1 MVQRLS
7 NDDEGGHE
15 HMTILLSKP
24 HMSGREMAYVEEA
37 FASNWIAPLGPNVN
51 AFEEELGKYVDHTHT
66 LATSSGT
73 AALHL
78 ALLTLGI
85 ERGDV
90 IFCQSLTFVA
100 SVNPILYVGATP
112 VFIDSEKETW
122 NMSPEALR
130 KALVQAA
137 TKGKLPKAVI
147 VVHLYGVVAKI
158 GEIRQIC
165 QEFGVALIEDAAESL
180 GATWKGQMT
189 GTIGDI
195 GFYSFNGNKIIT
207 TSGGGMLLLGSDSQ
221 RQYALKLATQ
231 ARENVLHYEHEEV
244 GYNYRLSNVSAGIG
258 RGQLE
263 VIEQRVR
270 ARRNVFRRYE
280 QMFSTIDV
288 TYQQE
293 IPFSRA
299 NRWLTAMQ
307 VGRDI
312 ASRDQLIQ
320 QLSDAEIES
329 RPVWKPMHLQPLYR
343 DAEYVTVDGEDVSR
357 HLFENGI
364 CLPSS
369 SSLTIGEQ
377 QKVIQTVLDTRHF
390 VKEKS
395 V

>member
-1 MVQRLS
+1 
-7 NDDEGGHE
+7 
-15 HMTILLSKP
+15 MTILLSKP

-100 SVNPILYVGATP
+100 SVNPIMYVGATP

-357 HLFENGI
+357 HLFENGV

-377 QKVIQTVLDTRHF
+377 QKVIQAVLDTRHF

>member
-1 MVQRLS
+1 
-7 NDDEGGHE
+7 
-15 HMTILLSKP
+15 MTILLSKP

-51 AFEEELGKYVDHTHT
+51 AFEEELGKYVDHPHT

-100 SVNPILYVGATP
+100 SVNPILYVRAIP

-207 TSGGGMLLLGSDSQ
+207 TSGGGILLLGSDSQ

-280 QMFSTIDV
+280 QMFSSIDV

-320 QLSDAEIES
+320 QLSDAGIES

-343 DAEYVTVDGEDVSR
+343 DAEYVMVDGEDVSR

-377 QKVIQTVLDTRHF
+377 QKVIQAVLDTRHF

>member
-1 MVQRLS
+1 
-7 NDDEGGHE
+7 
-15 HMTILLSKP
+15 MTILLSKP

-51 AFEEELGKYVDHTHT
+51 AFEEEIGKYVEHTHT

-100 SVNPILYVGATP
+100 SVNPIMYVGATP

-165 QEFGVALIEDAAESL
+165 REFGVTLIEDAAESL

-207 TSGGGMLLLGSDSQ
+207 TSGGGMLLLGSESQ

-280 QMFSTIDV
+280 QMFSSIDV
-288 TYQQE
+288 AYQQE

-312 ASRDQLIQ
+312 ASRNQLIQ
-320 QLSDAEIES
+320 QLSDAGIES

-343 DAEYVTVDGEDVSR
+343 DAEYVMVDGDDVSR

-377 QKVIQTVLDTRHF
+377 QKVIQAVLDTRHF

>member
-1 MVQRLS
+1 M
-7 NDDEGGHE
+7 N
-15 HMTILLSKP
+15 ILLSKP

-137 TKGKLPKAVI
+137 TKGTLPKAVI

-180 GATWKGQMT
+180 GATWQGQMT

-280 QMFSTIDV
+280 QMFSEIDV

-312 ASRDQLIQ
+312 AKRDQLIQ
-320 QLSDAEIES
+320 QLNDAGIES

-377 QKVIQTVLDTRHF
+377 QRVIQAVLDTRHF

>member
-1 MVQRLS
+1 
-7 NDDEGGHE
+7 
-15 HMTILLSKP
+15 MTILLSKP

-51 AFEEELGKYVDHTHT
+51 AFEEELGKYVDHPHT

-100 SVNPILYVGATP
+100 SVNPILYVRAIP

-207 TSGGGMLLLGSDSQ
+207 TSGGGILLLGSDSQ

-280 QMFSTIDV
+280 QMFSSIDV

-299 NRWLTAMQ
+299 NRWLTAMH

-320 QLSDAEIES
+320 QLSDAGIES

-343 DAEYVTVDGEDVSR
+343 DAEYVMVDGEDVSR

-377 QKVIQTVLDTRHF
+377 QKVIQAVLDTRHF

>member
-1 MVQRLS
+1 
-7 NDDEGGHE
+7 
-15 HMTILLSKP
+15 MTILLSKP

-51 AFEEELGKYVDHTHT
+51 AFEEELGKYVDHPHT

-100 SVNPILYVGATP
+100 SVNPILYVRAIP

-207 TSGGGMLLLGSDSQ
+207 TSGGGILLLGSDSQ

-280 QMFSTIDV
+280 QMFSSIDV

-312 ASRDQLIQ
+312 ANRDQLIQ
-320 QLSDAEIES
+320 QLSDAGIES

-343 DAEYVTVDGEDVSR
+343 DAEYVMVDGEDVSR

-377 QKVIQTVLDTRHF
+377 QKVIQAVLDTRHF

>member
-1 MVQRLS
+1 
-7 NDDEGGHE
+7 
-15 HMTILLSKP
+15 MTILLSKP

-51 AFEEELGKYVDHTHT
+51 AFEEELGKYVDHPHT

-100 SVNPILYVGATP
+100 SVNPILYVRATP

-137 TKGKLPKAVI
+137 TKGKLPKAGI
-147 VVHLYGVVAKI
+147 AVHLYGVVAKI
-158 GEIRQIC
+158 GEIRHIC
-165 QEFGVALIEDAAESL
+165 QEFGVTLIEDAAESL
-180 GATWKGQMT
+180 GTTLKGQMT

-207 TSGGGMLLLGSDSQ
+207 TSGGGMLLLGSESQ
-221 RQYALKLATQ
+221 RQYSLKLATQ
-231 ARENVLHYEHEEV
+231 AREDVLHYEHEEV

-280 QMFSTIDV
+280 QMFSSIDV

-312 ASRDQLIQ
+312 ASREQLIQ
-320 QLSDAEIES
+320 QLSDAGIES

-343 DAEYVTVDGEDVSR
+343 DAEYVMVDGEDVSR

-377 QKVIQTVLDTRHF
+377 QKVIQAVLDTRHF

>member
-1 MVQRLS
+1 
-7 NDDEGGHE
+7 
-15 HMTILLSKP
+15 MTILLSKP

-51 AFEEELGKYVDHTHT
+51 AFEEELGKYVDHSHA

-158 GEIRQIC
+158 GEIRHIC

-357 HLFENGI
+357 HLFENGV

-377 QKVIQTVLDTRHF
+377 QKVIQAVLDTRHF

>member
-1 MVQRLS
+1 
-7 NDDEGGHE
+7 
-15 HMTILLSKP
+15 MTILLSKP

-100 SVNPILYVGATP
+100 SVNPIMYVGATP

-343 DAEYVTVDGEDVSR
+343 DAEYVMVDGDDVSR

>member
-1 MVQRLS
+1 
-7 NDDEGGHE
+7 
-15 HMTILLSKP
+15 MTILLSKP

-51 AFEEELGKYVDHTHT
+51 AFEEELGKYVDHPHT

-100 SVNPILYVGATP
+100 SVNPILYVRAIP

-207 TSGGGMLLLGSDSQ
+207 TSGGGILLLGSDSQ

-280 QMFSTIDV
+280 QMFSSIDV

-320 QLSDAEIES
+320 QLSDAGIES

-343 DAEYVTVDGEDVSR
+343 DAEYVMVDGEDVSR

-369 SSLTIGEQ
+369 SNLTIGEQ
-377 QKVIQTVLDTRHF
+377 QKVIQAVLDTRHF

>member
-1 MVQRLS
+1 
-7 NDDEGGHE
+7 
-15 HMTILLSKP
+15 MTILLSKP

-51 AFEEELGKYVDHTHT
+51 AFEDELGKYVDHSHA

-100 SVNPILYVGATP
+100 SVNPIMYVGATP

-207 TSGGGMLLLGSDSQ
+207 TSGGGMLLLGSESQ

-320 QLSDAEIES
+320 QLSDAGIES

-343 DAEYVTVDGEDVSR
+343 DAEYVTVDGDDVSR

-369 SSLTIGEQ
+369 SNLTIGEQ
-377 QKVIQTVLDTRHF
+377 QKVIQAVLDTRHF

>member
-1 MVQRLS
+1 M
-7 NDDEGGHE
+7 N
-15 HMTILLSKP
+15 ILLSKP
-24 HMSGREMAYVEEA
+24 HMSGREMAYIEEA

-51 AFEEELGKYVDHTHT
+51 AFEAEVAAYADHPYA

-78 ALLTLGI
+78 ALLTLGVGT
-85 ERGDV
+85 GDTV
-90 IFCQSLTFVA
+90 FCQSLTFVA
-100 SVNPILYVGATP
+100 SVNPIRYVGAIP
-112 VFIDSEKETW
+112 VFIDSETTTW
-122 NMSPEALR
+122 NMSPDALR

-158 GEIRQIC
+158 GEIRHIC
-165 QEFGVALIEDAAESL
+165 REFGVPLIEDAAESL
-180 GATWKGQMT
+180 GSTWHGQMT

-207 TSGGGMLLLGSDSQ
+207 TSGGGMLMVPNEET
-221 RQYALKLATQ
+221 RQLALKLATQ
-231 ARENVLHYEHEEV
+231 AREDAPHYEHEQV

-263 VIEQRVR
+263 VIEQRVQ
-270 ARRNVFRRYE
+270 ARRRVFARYE
-280 QMFSTIDV
+280 HMFRQLGT

-293 IPFSRA
+293 VPYSRA

-307 VGRDI
+307 LDQTDLHRDTVMERL
-312 ASRDQLIQ
+312 AS
-320 QLSDAEIES
+320 AGIES
-329 RPVWKPMHLQPLYR
+329 RPVWKPMHLQPVYR

-357 HLFENGI
+357 RLFENGI
-364 CLPSS
+364 CLPSGS
-369 SSLTIGEQ
+369 DLTLGEQ
-377 QKVIQTVLDTRHF
+377 QQVIQTVLDTRSI
-390 VKEKS
+390 VTEQS

>member
-1 MVQRLS
+1 M
-7 NDDEGGHE
+7 N
-15 HMTILLSKP
+15 ILLSKP
-24 HMSGREMAYVEEA
+24 HMSGREMIYVEEA
-37 FASNWIAPLGPNVN
+37 FSSNWIAPLGPNVN
-51 AFEEELGKYVDHTHT
+51 AFEDELGKYTDHAHM

-78 ALLTLGI
+78 ALMTLGI
-85 ERGDV
+85 EKSDLV
-90 IFCQSLTFVA
+90 FCQTLTFVA

-112 VFIDSEKETW
+112 VFIDSEDETW

-137 TKGKLPKAVI
+137 TKGRLPKAVI

-165 QEFGVALIEDAAESL
+165 KEFEVPLIEDAAESL
-180 GATWKGQMT
+180 GSTWQGLMT

-221 RQYALKLATQ
+221 RQHALKLATQ
-231 ARENVLHYEHEEV
+231 ARENELHYEHEEV

-270 ARRNVFRRYE
+270 ARRNVFKRYE
-280 QMFSTIDV
+280 RMFSEMDV

-293 IPFSRA
+293 VPYSRA

-307 VGRDI
+307 LGRDVV
-312 ASRDQLIQ
+312 SRDQLIQ
-320 QLSDAEIES
+320 HLTGAGIES

-357 HLFENGI
+357 RLFENGI

-369 SSLTIGEQ
+369 SNMTIGEQ
-377 QKVIQTVLDTRHF
+377 QKVIQTVLDTRSF
-390 VKEKS
+390 IKEKS

>member
-1 MVQRLS
+1 M
-7 NDDEGGHE
+7 N
-15 HMTILLSKP
+15 ILLSKP

-137 TKGKLPKAVI
+137 TKGTLPKAVI

-180 GATWKGQMT
+180 GATWQGQMT

-270 ARRNVFRRYE
+270 ARRNVFRRYA
-280 QMFSTIDV
+280 QMFSEIDV

-307 VGRDI
+307 LGRDI
-312 ASRDQLIQ
+312 AKRDQLIQ
-320 QLSDAEIES
+320 QLNDAGIES

-377 QKVIQTVLDTRHF
+377 QRVIQAVLDTRHF

>member
-1 MVQRLS
+1 
-7 NDDEGGHE
+7 
-15 HMTILLSKP
+15 MTILLSKP

-51 AFEEELGKYVDHTHT
+51 AFEEELGKYVDHSHA

-100 SVNPILYVGATP
+100 SVNPIMYVGATP

-207 TSGGGMLLLGSDSQ
+207 TSGGGMLLLGSESQ

-231 ARENVLHYEHEEV
+231 ARENVLHYQHEEV

-320 QLSDAEIES
+320 QLSDAGIES

-343 DAEYVTVDGEDVSR
+343 DAEYVTVDGDDVSR

-377 QKVIQTVLDTRHF
+377 QKVIQAVLDTRHF

>member
-1 MVQRLS
+1 
-7 NDDEGGHE
+7 
-15 HMTILLSKP
+15 MTILLSKP

-51 AFEEELGKYVDHTHT
+51 AFEEELGKYVDHPHT

-158 GEIRQIC
+158 GEIRHIC
-165 QEFGVALIEDAAESL
+165 QEFGVTLIEDAAESL

>member
-1 MVQRLS
+1 
-7 NDDEGGHE
+7 
-15 HMTILLSKP
+15 MTILLSKP

-37 FASNWIAPLGPNVN
+37 FTSNWIAPLGPNVN
-51 AFEEELGKYVDHTHT
+51 AFEEELGKYVDHPHT

-112 VFIDSEKETW
+112 VFIDSERETW

-158 GEIRQIC
+158 GEIRHIC
-165 QEFGVALIEDAAESL
+165 QEFGVTLIEDAAESL

-312 ASRDQLIQ
+312 VSRDQLIQ

-329 RPVWKPMHLQPLYR
+329 RPVWKPMHLQPIYR

-357 HLFENGI
+357 HLFENGV

-377 QKVIQTVLDTRHF
+377 QKVIQAVLDTRHF

>member
-1 MVQRLS
+1 
-7 NDDEGGHE
+7 
-15 HMTILLSKP
+15 MTILLSKP

-158 GEIRQIC
+158 GEIRHIC
-165 QEFGVALIEDAAESL
+165 QEFGVTLIEDAAESL

-320 QLSDAEIES
+320 QLNDEGIES
-329 RPVWKPMHLQPLYR
+329 RPVWKPMHLQPLYQ

>member
-1 MVQRLS
+1 
-7 NDDEGGHE
+7 
-15 HMTILLSKP
+15 MTILLSKP

-51 AFEEELGKYVDHTHT
+51 AFEEELGKYVDHPHT

-158 GEIRQIC
+158 GEIRRIC
-165 QEFGVALIEDAAESL
+165 QEFGVTLIEDAAESL

-312 ASRDQLIQ
+312 VSRDQLIQ

-329 RPVWKPMHLQPLYR
+329 RPVWKPMHLQPIYR

-357 HLFENGI
+357 HLFENGV

-377 QKVIQTVLDTRHF
+377 QKVIQAVLDTRHF

>member
-1 MVQRLS
+1 
-7 NDDEGGHE
+7 
-15 HMTILLSKP
+15 MTILLSKP

-100 SVNPILYVGATP
+100 SVNPIMYVGATP

-357 HLFENGI
+357 HLFENGV

>member
-1 MVQRLS
+1 
-7 NDDEGGHE
+7 
-15 HMTILLSKP
+15 MTILLSKP

-165 QEFGVALIEDAAESL
+165 QEFGVTLIEDAAESL

>member
-1 MVQRLS
+1 
-7 NDDEGGHE
+7 
-15 HMTILLSKP
+15 
-24 HMSGREMAYVEEA
+24 
-37 FASNWIAPLGPNVN
+37 
-51 AFEEELGKYVDHTHT
+51 
-66 LATSSGT
+66 
-73 AALHL
+73 
-78 ALLTLGI
+78 
-85 ERGDV
+85 
-90 IFCQSLTFVA
+90 
-100 SVNPILYVGATP
+100 
-112 VFIDSEKETW
+112 
-122 NMSPEALR
+122 
-130 KALVQAA
+130 
-137 TKGKLPKAVI
+137 
-147 VVHLYGVVAKI
+147 
-158 GEIRQIC
+158 
-165 QEFGVALIEDAAESL
+165 
-180 GATWKGQMT
+180 MT

>member
-1 MVQRLS
+1 
-7 NDDEGGHE
+7 
-15 HMTILLSKP
+15 MTILLSKP

-37 FASNWIAPLGPNVN
+37 FTSNWIAPLGPNVN
-51 AFEEELGKYVDHTHT
+51 AFEEELGKYVDHPHT

-112 VFIDSEKETW
+112 VFIDSERETW

-158 GEIRQIC
+158 GEIRHIC
-165 QEFGVALIEDAAESL
+165 QEFGVTLIEDAAESL

-329 RPVWKPMHLQPLYR
+329 RPVWKPMHLQPIYR
-343 DAEYVTVDGEDVSR
+343 DAEYVTVDGEDMSR
-357 HLFENGI
+357 HLFENGV

-377 QKVIQTVLDTRHF
+377 QKVIQAVLDTRHF

>member
-1 MVQRLS
+1 
-7 NDDEGGHE
+7 
-15 HMTILLSKP
+15 MTILLSKP

-51 AFEEELGKYVDHTHT
+51 AFEEELGKYVDHPHA

-112 VFIDSEKETW
+112 VFIDSERETW

-165 QEFGVALIEDAAESL
+165 QEFGVTLIEDAAESL

-329 RPVWKPMHLQPLYR
+329 RPVWKPMHLQPIYR

-357 HLFENGI
+357 HLFENGV

>member
-1 MVQRLS
+1 
-7 NDDEGGHE
+7 
-15 HMTILLSKP
+15 MTILLSKP

-100 SVNPILYVGATP
+100 SVNPIMYVGATP

>member
-1 MVQRLS
+1 
-7 NDDEGGHE
+7 
-15 HMTILLSKP
+15 MTILLSKP

-51 AFEEELGKYVDHTHT
+51 AFEEELGKYVDHSHA

-100 SVNPILYVGATP
+100 SVNPIMYVGATP

-207 TSGGGMLLLGSDSQ
+207 TSGGGMLLLGSESQ

-320 QLSDAEIES
+320 QLSDAGIES

-343 DAEYVTVDGEDVSR
+343 DAEYVTVDGDDVSR

-377 QKVIQTVLDTRHF
+377 QKVIQAVLDTRHF

>member
-1 MVQRLS
+1 
-7 NDDEGGHE
+7 
-15 HMTILLSKP
+15 MTILLSKP

-51 AFEEELGKYVDHTHT
+51 AFEDELGKYVDHSHA

-100 SVNPILYVGATP
+100 SVNPIMYVGATP

-207 TSGGGMLLLGSDSQ
+207 TSGGGMLLLGSESQ

-320 QLSDAEIES
+320 QLSDAGIES

-343 DAEYVTVDGEDVSR
+343 DAEYVTVDGDDVSR

-377 QKVIQTVLDTRHF
+377 QKVIQAVLDTRHF

>member
-1 MVQRLS
+1 M
-7 NDDEGGHE
+7 N
-15 HMTILLSKP
+15 ILLSKP

-51 AFEEELGKYVDHTHT
+51 AFENEVSAYADHPYA

-78 ALLTLGI
+78 ALLTLDVGA
-85 ERGDV
+85 GDI

-100 SVNPILYVGATP
+100 SVNPIRYVGAVP
-112 VFIDSEKETW
+112 VFIDSEETTW

-165 QEFGVALIEDAAESL
+165 QEFEVPLIEDAAESL
-180 GATWKGQMT
+180 GSTWQGQMT

-207 TSGGGMLLLGSDSQ
+207 TSGGGMLMLASDEQ
-221 RQYALKLATQ
+221 RQFALKLATQ
-231 ARENVLHYEHEEV
+231 ARENVLHYEHEQV

-263 VIEQRVR
+263 VIEKRVR
-270 ARRNVFRRYE
+270 SRRRVFERYVR
-280 QMFSTIDV
+280 MFSGIDV

-293 IPFSRA
+293 IPYSRA
-299 NRWLTAMQ
+299 NRWLSALQ
-307 VGRDI
+307 LGRDLPE
-312 ASRDQLIQ
+312 RDRLIQ
-320 QLSDAEIES
+320 YLSGLEIES

-343 DAEYVTVDGEDVSR
+343 DAEYVTVEGEDVSR
-357 HLFENGI
+357 RLFENGI

-369 SSLTIGEQ
+369 SDLTIGEQ
-377 QKVIQTVLDTRHF
+377 QKVIQAVLDTRNF

>member
-1 MVQRLS
+1 
-7 NDDEGGHE
+7 
-15 HMTILLSKP
+15 MTILLSKP

>member
-1 MVQRLS
+1 
-7 NDDEGGHE
+7 
-15 HMTILLSKP
+15 MTILLSKP

-51 AFEEELGKYVDHTHT
+51 AFEEELGKYVDHPHT

-158 GEIRQIC
+158 GEIRHIC
-165 QEFGVALIEDAAESL
+165 QEFGVTLIEDAAESL

-207 TSGGGMLLLGSDSQ
+207 TSGGGMLLLSSESQ

-320 QLSDAEIES
+320 QLNDEGIES

-377 QKVIQTVLDTRHF
+377 QKVIQAVLDTRHF